1 MTTAGAT
8 SETAL
13 DAVRAAPTLDAA
25 LVHAGQAVVQALR
38 DAMKAAGISKIEPA
52 LAALQATE
60 LDRLLARSLAEGAVD
75 HRVVRGELER
85 LMRALSS
92 RTIAAADLKAGI
104 LAFDEA
110 AQRIALA
117 AGRGSAFKYPTV
129 GNRARDSLITFARS
143 LHR

>member
-1 MTTAGAT
+1 MSSAT
-8 SETAL
+8 L
-13 DAVRAAPTLDAA
+13 DQVRAAPSLDEA
-25 LVHAGQAVVQALR
+25 LVLAGQAVVGALR
-38 DAMKAAGISKIEPA
+38 EAMKAAGLAKIEPS
-52 LAALQATE
+52 LAALQATQ

-85 LMRALSS
+85 LMKALSS
-92 RTIAAADLKAGI
+92 RALVAADLKAGI

-117 AGRGSAFKYPTV
+117 AGRGAAFKYPTV

>member
-1 MTTAGAT
+1 MTP
-8 SETAL
+8 ETVADSAL
-13 DAVRAAPTLDAA
+13 SQVRAAPSLDEA
-25 LVHAGQAVVQALR
+25 LVHAGQAVVHALR
-38 DAMKAAGISKIEPA
+38 DAMKAAGISKIEPS
-52 LAALQATE
+52 LAALQATQ

-75 HRVVRGELER
+75 HRVVRRELDR

-92 RTIAAADLKAGI
+92 RAIAAADLKAGI

>member
-1 MTTAGAT
+1 MITPDVQPTGLPDIT
-8 SETAL
+8 
-13 DAVRAAPTLDAA
+13 AAPSLDEA
-25 LVHAGQAVVQALR
+25 LARAGRVVVQALR
-38 DAMKAAGISKIEPA
+38 EAMKSAGISKIEQS
-52 LAALQATE
+52 LAALETTQ

-75 HRVVRGELER
+75 HRVVRRELDR
-85 LMRALSS
+85 LMRALST
-92 RTIAAADLKAGI
+92 RTLAAADLKAGI

-117 AGRGSAFKYPTV
+117 AGRGTAFKYPTV